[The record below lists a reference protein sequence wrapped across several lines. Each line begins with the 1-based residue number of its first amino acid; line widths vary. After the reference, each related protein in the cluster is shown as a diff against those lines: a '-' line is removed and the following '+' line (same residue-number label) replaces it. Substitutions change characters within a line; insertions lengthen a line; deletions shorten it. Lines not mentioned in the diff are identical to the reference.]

1 MGANTLSYRQALILA
16 AAATVAGSI
25 ASLILA
31 EELVQDFSG
40 KDLVPDVVASAPLF
54 ILSVA
59 MGAAITIFLAT
70 KLGLPVSTTHAL
82 IGGLVGAGLAQN
94 EGIVHFDKP
103 ANTFM
108 MSLLVGPIIAVILGM
123 LAYRVFRMSPI
134 EIDKDCACLV
144 ASTQV
149 LVPGIDGT
157 LISQFS
163 TLSIILASNATC
175 EPLKTPIRVFISR
188 SMDRLHILSAMA
200 ICFARGAND
209 TPKLTTLLLAAHLL
223 QPASSVAM
231 IGLAMA
237 MGGLLFAKQVART
250 MSKRMTRM
258 NHTQGLTANLIT
270 VSLVLVA
277 SKFDLP
283 VSTTHVS
290 AGSIAG
296 ISADAKTLDWKIL
309 RNILLS
315 WVATLP
321 FSAGIAWVM
330 SSFM

>member
-1 MGANTLSYRQALILA
+1 
-16 AAATVAGSI
+16 
-25 ASLILA
+25 
-31 EELVQDFSG
+31 
-40 KDLVPDVVASAPLF
+40 
-54 ILSVA
+54 
-59 MGAAITIFLAT
+59 
-70 KLGLPVSTTHAL
+70 
-82 IGGLVGAGLAQN
+82 
-94 EGIVHFDKP
+94 
-103 ANTFM
+103 
-108 MSLLVGPIIAVILGM
+108 
-123 LAYRVFRMSPI
+123 
-134 EIDKDCACLV
+134 
-144 ASTQV
+144 
-149 LVPGIDGT
+149 
-157 LISQFS
+157 
-163 TLSIILASNATC
+163 
-175 EPLKTPIRVFISR
+175 
-188 SMDRLHILSAMA
+188 MDRLHILSAMA

-296 ISADAKTLDWKIL
+296 IGADAKTLDWKIL